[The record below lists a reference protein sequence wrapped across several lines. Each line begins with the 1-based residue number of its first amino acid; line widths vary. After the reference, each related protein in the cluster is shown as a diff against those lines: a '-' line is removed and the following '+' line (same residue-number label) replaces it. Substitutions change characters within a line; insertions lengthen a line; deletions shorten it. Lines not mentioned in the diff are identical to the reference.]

1 MKIQFV
7 QSVMLK
13 NVFLQGV
20 ILGSSLTP
28 RQSADTPFPPD
39 HFFLSFTVF
48 CHSELRCLSAWSLQA
63 VACCMCGTE
72 VPRGKLCQLLCDPLS
87 QQIQPQLAASKH

>member
-20 ILGSSLTP
+20 ILTP
-28 RQSADTPFPPD
+28 GQSAETLFPPD

-48 CHSELRCLSAWSLQA
+48 CHPELGFLSAWSLQA

-72 VPRGKLCQLLCDPLS
+72 VPRGKLCQLLLYHNKYSLIRLLPNTHLN
-87 QQIQPQLAASKH
+87 